1 MVDDA
6 SVLLSAVF
14 VDSSV
19 GLALGSSGGVS
30 ACSVGCSISTAV
42 LIFECVL

>member
-42 LIFECVL
+42 LMLECVL